1 MATKK
6 QSSIPDLNRPE
17 KLAKK
22 TVSPRKKPL
31 EAPEFLTDDSVDLED
46 WNALQAIKLKSEP
59 GVAVSTCPQGKQK
72 KVIRNDCALGGPID
86 KTNYIISL
94 HVKLSTQNLKVTW
107 KNGLVENWLCSP
119 NPKLTPRIKDV
130 IGLKCGV
137 KHTNL
142 KKDGMAWFTA
152 IKKYYM
158 AIGFHNS
165 QPVGKGIYSHGCIRV
180 SCEHARIINE
190 NSWSNKTTVTI
201 VA

>member
-1 MATKK
+1 MA
-6 QSSIPDLNRPE
+6 SI
-17 KLAKK
+17 K
-22 TVSPRKKPL
+22 TTRKSNLPSASKTDKTIVNPRKKPL
-31 EAPEFLTDDSVDLED
+31 EAAEFLTDDTIDLND
-46 WNALQAIKLKSEP
+46 WNALQRSQSGSELS
-59 GVAVSTCPQGKQK
+59 ALSSACPQGKQK
-72 KVIRNDCALGGPID
+72 KVIRDDCSLGGPVN
-86 KTNYIISL
+86 KSNYIISL

-107 KNGLVENWLCSP
+107 KDGRIENWLCSP

-130 IGLKCGV
+130 IGLKCGI

-152 IKKYYM
+152 IKRYYM

-201 VA
+201 VG